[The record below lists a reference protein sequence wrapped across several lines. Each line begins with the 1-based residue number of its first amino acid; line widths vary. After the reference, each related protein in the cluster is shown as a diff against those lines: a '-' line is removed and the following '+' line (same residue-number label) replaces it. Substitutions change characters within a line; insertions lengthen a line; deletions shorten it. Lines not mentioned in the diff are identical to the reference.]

1 MRHFLYS
8 FFVFTGFMLFAT
20 MLAAETR
27 LISGEIAA
35 SRSQSIIAPMSAS
48 WNLRIDWMA
57 EEGTLL
63 KAGELAV
70 RFDNSANDSQILQA
84 NDRNAKTR
92 ADGQRTIAG
101 LEKEQQLAIY
111 DAKIAKIRLQLAENE
126 ARIDAR
132 FIGELNYADNQLSLS
147 RAQQALHKAQE
158 DAGDREEKLKEAE
171 LKSKLDQTVAD
182 NDIGWFQQLTDG
194 NAIYAEL
201 DGFILYK
208 KHPWNRSKF
217 RAGDNVQTSFFIA
230 EVVDTSSM
238 YVRMFINAV
247 DRPGIELEQ
256 PVRIFLDA
264 YPSKSYTGII
274 TELKVQGEARKE
286 WGKGLYIQGQVEFD
300 PDQELPALMPGMSV
314 LVEVSS

>member
-1 MRHFLYS
+1 MKPCLYRFLII
-8 FFVFTGFMLFAT
+8 TGFILLSSPLM
-20 MLAAETR
+20 AESR

-35 SRSQSIIAPMSAS
+35 SQSQSIIAPMSAS

-70 RFDNSANDSQILQA
+70 RFDNSTNDSQILQA
-84 NDRNAKTR
+84 NERNAKTK
-92 ADGQRTIAG
+92 ADSERTIAR
-101 LEKEQQLAIY
+101 LEKEKQLAVY
-111 DAKIAKIRLQLAENE
+111 DAKIAKIRLQLAETE
-126 ARIDAR
+126 ARIEALY
-132 FIGELNYADNQLSLS
+132 IGELNHADNQLELS
-147 RAQQALHKAQE
+147 RAQQAVNKAQE
-158 DAGDREEKLKEAE
+158 DAGDREKKLKEAK
-171 LKSKLDQTVAD
+171 LKSNLDQTVAD
-182 NDIGWFQQLTDG
+182 NDIGWFQQLTAG

-238 YVRMFINAV
+238 YVRMYINAV
-247 DRPGIELEQ
+247 DRPSIELEQ
-256 PVRIFLDA
+256 TVKIFLDA
-264 YPSKSYTGII
+264 YPNVSYKGII
-274 TELKVQGEARKE
+274 TELQVQGEARKE
-286 WGKGLYIQGQVEFD
+286 WGKGLYMQGRVEFD
-300 PDQELPALMPGMSV
+300 PDQQLPALMPGMSV